1 MNDDD
6 PITLRR
12 AMDDTL
18 RNQMQHDRHRI
29 DVISERLNRVEV
41 VLENISSRFDDH
53 EEAAGEIQNRLIG
66 IAEKIAIISTHFKDH
81 MLTEEE
87 QWRIVNKT
95 ADTLHDVTKE
105 LKITEHRVSNLD
117 RMMWAI
123 GGFILSGFGIAVA
136 WVISHLEAAI
146 K

>member
-1 MNDDD
+1 MNDD
-6 PITLRR
+6 PVTLRR
-12 AMDDTL
+12 QMDDTL
-18 RNQMQHDRHRI
+18 RHQIESGRERI
-29 DVISERLNRVEV
+29 DAISSRLNRVEV

-53 EEAAGEIQNRLIG
+53 EETAGEIQNRLIG
-66 IAEKIAIISTHFKDH
+66 IAEKIAVISTHFKDH

-123 GGFILSGFGIAVA
+123 GGFMLSGFGIAVA